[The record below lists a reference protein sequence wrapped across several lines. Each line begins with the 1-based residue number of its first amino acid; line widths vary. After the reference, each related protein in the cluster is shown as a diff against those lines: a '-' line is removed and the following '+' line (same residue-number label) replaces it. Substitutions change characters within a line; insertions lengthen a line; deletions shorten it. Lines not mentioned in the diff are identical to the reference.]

1 MAIISLNLLGR
12 APSANANSPLF
23 STSLRNSG
31 SSLSKT
37 FNGFSD
43 TQITPQSLSIEM
55 DFTDYIFLT
64 EYLVAEVAGQLRP
77 LEVEGDDN
85 IIDAG

>member
-1 MAIISLNLLGR
+1 
-12 APSANANSPLF
+12 
-23 STSLRNSG
+23 
-31 SSLSKT
+31 
-37 FNGFSD
+37 
-43 TQITPQSLSIEM
+43 M